1 MVKNPTWK
9 EVNQLSI
16 FTSLVKDLKSG
27 LHENE
32 SSEQSE
38 QDMKSCCLFLSKFTM
53 IYQHITKKIKLCVIQ
68 DNEKLVSITT

>member
-9 EVNQLSI
+9 EVNQLAI
-16 FTSLVKDLKSG
+16 FTSVVKDLKSG
-27 LHENE
+27 LTENE

-53 IYQHITKKIKLCVIQ
+53 IISTHYQKNQIVRHTR
-68 DNEKLVSITT
+68 